1 MELVTGTGR
10 PVRDTASGPPFV
22 GCSGREIRK
31 RCCMGS
37 LLRWA
42 LVVALA
48 TFALT
53 PARGDRVDSYVRA
66 QMQKGHIP
74 GVSVAVVRGG
84 RMVLARGY
92 GLANVE
98 CAAPATRDTVYELL
112 SVTKQFTATAIL
124 MLAQEG
130 RLSL

>member
-1 MELVTGTGR
+1 MR
-10 PVRDTASGPPFV
+10 P
-22 GCSGREIRK
+22 
-31 RCCMGS
+31 

-42 LVVALA
+42 LVLAVASSS
-48 TFALT
+48 LT
-53 PARGDRVDSYVRA
+53 AARGDRVDAYVRA

-74 GVSVAVVRGG
+74 GLSVAVVRGG
-84 RMVLARGY
+84 RVVLARGY

-124 MLAQEG
+124 MLAEEG
-130 RLSL
+130 RLSLDDRISRYLPNPPAAWSDITV